1 VPLERQ
7 LCDAIIQA
15 EGAARRA
22 PQSQEKNVPDII
34 VTILSVSIVLGIMVL
49 VHEWGHFIVAKAFG
63 VRVEIFSIGFGPR
76 LWGRK
81 KGDTDYR
88 ISGLPLGGYVKMAGD
103 NPLEERKGD
112 PDEFLSK
119 PRWQRALIAVAGP
132 AMNIILSIVIIA
144 GIYMHGSQMPA
155 YLDQPMVLAG
165 VLPDSTAQKAGLA
178 PGDRVVKI
186 NGVSNP
192 TWEQAVKELES
203 TLPGHSLSLVVDRKG
218 QQVSVTLPITQA
230 LEDMFGYPPSR
241 LIIGSVSPGMP
252 AERAGLMPGDEV
264 LKVNGN
270 PLASGSEFPSLVGKS
285 QGSPLDLEIRRGN
298 QTMHIVVQPQQ
309 VGVKNGV
316 PQWQIGVGLQVG
328 ELVVRRLPFGAAISE
343 SITVNTMMAR
353 QVAFVVVELFRG
365 NISLKQLEGPLGI
378 ARESGRAARQGAT
391 ELLKLMAMIGVN
403 LAILNLLPIP
413 PLDGGHILLLFI
425 EGSIRRDLS
434 IRVKE
439 RFVTVSMVFLLLVF
453 AIVMYN
459 DVLRLAHR

>member
-1 VPLERQ
+1 M
-7 LCDAIIQA
+7 
-15 EGAARRA
+15 
-22 PQSQEKNVPDII
+22 PDII
-34 VTILSVSIVLGIMVL
+34 VTILSVSVVLGIMVL

-76 LWGRK
+76 LWGHK

-103 NPLEERKGD
+103 NPLEDRKGD

-132 AMNIILSIVIIA
+132 AMNIVLSILLIA
-144 GIYMHGSQMPA
+144 GIYMHGSKEPA
-155 YLDQPMVLAG
+155 YLDHQMVLAG

-178 PGDRVVKI
+178 AGDHIVKI
-186 NGVSNP
+186 NNTSNP
-192 TWEQAVKELES
+192 TWDQAITELEW
-203 TLPGHSLSLVVDRKG
+203 TLPGHSLSVLVDRNGKE
-218 QQVSVTLPITQA
+218 VPVTVPTSQS
-230 LEDMFGYPPSR
+230 LEDMFGYPANR
-241 LIIGSVSPGMP
+241 LLIGSVTSGMP
-252 AERAGLMPGDEV
+252 AERSGIQPGDEV

-270 PLASGSEFPSLVGKS
+270 PLASGSEFPSRVEKS
-285 QGSPLDLEIRRGN
+285 RGGPLDLEIRRGDRTL
-298 QTMHIVVQPQQ
+298 QIEVRPQQ

-316 PQWQIGVGLQVG
+316 AQWQIGVGLRPG
-328 ELVVRRLPFGAAISE
+328 ELVERRWPIGVAISE
-343 SITVNTMMAR
+343 SVTTNALMAR

-365 NISLKQLEGPLGI
+365 KISLTQLQGPLGI
-378 ARESGRAARQGAT
+378 ARASGEAARQGAV
-391 ELLKLMAMIGVN
+391 ELFRLMAMIGVN

-413 PLDGGHILLLFI
+413 PLDGGHILLLFV
-425 EGSIRRDLS
+425 EGTIRRDLS

-459 DVLRLAHR
+459 DVLRLAHH

>member
-1 VPLERQ
+1 M
-7 LCDAIIQA
+7 
-15 EGAARRA
+15 
-22 PQSQEKNVPDII
+22 SNFI
-34 VTILSVSIVLGIMVL
+34 VTILSVSVVLGIMVL

-132 AMNIILSIVIIA
+132 AMNIILSIVLIA
-144 GIYMHGSQMPA
+144 GIYMHGSKEPA

-178 PGDRVVKI
+178 AGDHVVKI
-186 NGVSNP
+186 NGASNP
-192 TWEQAVKELES
+192 TWDRALLELMS
-203 TLPGHSLSLVVDRKG
+203 TLPGHSLTLVVDRGGKE
-218 QQVSVTLPITQA
+218 VSVTVPASQSM
-230 LEDMFGYPPSR
+230 EDIFGYPANR
-241 LIIGSVSPGMP
+241 LLIGSVTPGMP
-252 AERAGLMPGDEV
+252 AERSGIRPGDEV

-270 PLASGSEFPSLVGKS
+270 PLASGTEVPSLVEKS
-285 QGSPLDLEIRRGN
+285 QGNPLDLEIRRGDR
-298 QTMHIVVQPQQ
+298 TIHLEVRPQQ
-309 VGVKNGV
+309 MGVKNGV
-316 PQWQIGVGLQVG
+316 TQWQIGVGLQVG
-328 ELVVRRLPFGAAISE
+328 EVVDRRLPFGAAIAE
-343 SITVNTMMAR
+343 SVAMNALMAR

-365 NISLKQLEGPLGI
+365 HISLKQLEGPLGI
-378 ARESGRAARQGAT
+378 ARESGRAARQGVS

>member
-1 VPLERQ
+1 M
-7 LCDAIIQA
+7 
-15 EGAARRA
+15 
-22 PQSQEKNVPDII
+22 
-34 VTILSVSIVLGIMVL
+34 ILSVSVVLGIMVL

-112 PDEFLSK
+112 LDEFLSK

-132 AMNIILSIVIIA
+132 AMNIILSILIVA
-144 GIYMHGSQMPA
+144 GIYMHGSKEPA

-165 VLPDSTAQKAGLA
+165 VLPDSTAQKSGLA
-178 PGDRVVKI
+178 AGDHVVKV
-186 NGVSNP
+186 NGASNP
-192 TWEQAVKELES
+192 TWEQAIMELES
-203 TLPGHSLSLVVDRKG
+203 TLPGHSVSLLVDRNGKEVPVTVPTT
-218 QQVSVTLPITQA
+218 QSV
-230 LEDMFGYPPSR
+230 EDMFGYPADS
-241 LIIGSVSPGMP
+241 LVIGSVTPGMP
-252 AERAGLMPGDEV
+252 AERSGLQPGDEV

-270 PLASGSEFPSLVGKS
+270 PLASGIEFPSLVERS
-285 QGSPLDLEIRRGN
+285 QGAPLGLEIHRGDRTL
-298 QTMHIVVQPQQ
+298 QVEVRPQQ
-309 VGVKNGV
+309 VGMKNGV
-316 PQWQIGVGLQVG
+316 AHWQIGVGIQPG
-328 ELVVRRLPFGAAISE
+328 ELVDRRLSFAPAIAE
-343 SITVNTMMAR
+343 SIGSNTLMAR
-353 QVAFVVVELFRG
+353 KVAFVVVELFRG
-365 NISLKQLEGPLGI
+365 NISLKQLQGPLGI
-378 ARESGRAARQGAT
+378 ARASGEAARQGAVA
-391 ELLKLMAMIGVN
+391 LLQLMAMIGVN

-459 DVLRLAHR
+459 DVLRLAHH

>member
-1 VPLERQ
+1 
-7 LCDAIIQA
+7 
-15 EGAARRA
+15 
-22 PQSQEKNVPDII
+22 VPDII
-34 VTILSVSIVLGIMVL
+34 VTILSVSVVLGIMVL

-81 KGDTDYR
+81 SGDTDYR

-132 AMNIILSIVIIA
+132 AMNIILSVVIVA
-144 GIYMHGSQMPA
+144 GIYMHGSKEPA

-165 VLPDSTAQKAGLA
+165 VLPNSTAQKAGLA
-178 PGDRVVKI
+178 AGDHVVKI
-186 NGVSNP
+186 NGASNP
-192 TWEQAVKELES
+192 TWDRALLELMS
-203 TLPGHSLSLVVDRKG
+203 TLPGHSLTLIVDRGG
-218 QQVSVTLPITQA
+218 QEVSVTVPASQSM
-230 LEDMFGYPPSR
+230 EDIFGYPANR
-241 LIIGSVSPGMP
+241 LIIGSVTPGMP
-252 AERAGLMPGDEV
+252 AERSGLQPGDEV

-270 PLASGSEFPSLVGKS
+270 PLASGSEFPSLVEKS
-285 QGSPLDLEIRRGN
+285 QGSPLDLEIRRGDR
-298 QTMHIVVQPQQ
+298 TIHIEVRPQQ

-316 PQWQIGVGLQVG
+316 TQWQIGVGLQVG
-328 ELVVRRLPFGAAISE
+328 EIVNRRLPFGAAITE
-343 SITVNTMMAR
+343 SIAMNTLMSR

-378 ARESGRAARQGAT
+378 ARESGRAARQGAS
-391 ELLKLMAMIGVN
+391 ELLKLMAMIGIN

-425 EGSIRRDLS
+425 EATMRRDLS

-459 DVLRLAHR
+459 DVLRLAHH

>member
-1 VPLERQ
+1 L
-7 LCDAIIQA
+7 
-15 EGAARRA
+15 
-22 PQSQEKNVPDII
+22 SNFI
-34 VTILSVSIVLGIMVL
+34 VTILSVSVVLGIMVL

-132 AMNIILSIVIIA
+132 AMNIILSIVLIA
-144 GIYMHGSQMPA
+144 GIYMHGSKEPA

-178 PGDRVVKI
+178 AGDHVVKI
-186 NGVSNP
+186 NGASNP
-192 TWEQAVKELES
+192 TWDRALLELMS
-203 TLPGHSLSLVVDRKG
+203 TLPGHSLTLVVDRGGKG
-218 QQVSVTLPITQA
+218 VSVTVPASQSM
-230 LEDMFGYPPSR
+230 EDIFGYPANR
-241 LIIGSVSPGMP
+241 LLIGSVTPGMP
-252 AERAGLMPGDEV
+252 AERSGIRPGDEV

-270 PLASGSEFPSLVGKS
+270 PLASGTEFPSLVEKS
-285 QGSPLDLEIRRGN
+285 QGNPLDLEIRRGDR
-298 QTMHIVVQPQQ
+298 TIHLEVRPQQ
-309 VGVKNGV
+309 MGVKNGV
-316 PQWQIGVGLQVG
+316 TQWQIGVGLQVG
-328 ELVVRRLPFGAAISE
+328 EVVDRRLPFGAAIAE
-343 SITVNTMMAR
+343 SVAMNALMAR

-365 NISLKQLEGPLGI
+365 HISLKQLEGPLGI
-378 ARESGRAARQGAT
+378 ARESGRAARQGAS